1 MKIGGGHTTLW
12 SRSDALEK
20 GFRTIRVRK
29 PVNDVQ
35 IWRDEFQKSGV
46 ESPWNKSA
54 RHGEDCRMRCLM
66 NSRVS
71 CSRPYGD
78 GEKNESG
85 KNAAKELCVRF
96 HMHGSGFPCFTNF
109 IVKAYSLTMHVCHCH
124 C

>member
-1 MKIGGGHTTLW
+1 LKKA
-12 SRSDALEK
+12 SEPY
-20 GFRTIRVRK
+20 GFGSLSMAFSHGAT
-29 PVNDVQ
+29 NVQ
-35 IWRDEFQKSGV
+35 GSVV

-66 NSRVS
+66 NSRVTG
-71 CSRPYGD
+71 SRPYGD

-85 KNAAKELCVRF
+85 KNAAKELRVRF

-109 IVKAYSLTMHVCHCH
+109 IVKAYSLTMHVYHCH